1 MNIDIECQEFPRNMP
16 IQFVKELTDLNLEK
30 LQYSLFLTEKA
41 IENGKKQ
48 QAVFYRA
55 MKSMATKD
63 PGFCFQMGQLN
74 AQLKIEIEGYEV
86 AKKLAEGFTKK
97 LLELK
102 EKLNNV

>member
-1 MNIDIECQEFPRNMP
+1 MNIDIEAQEFPRNMP
-16 IQFVKELTDLNLEK
+16 LPFIKELTDLNLEK

-63 PGFCFQMGQLN
+63 PGFCFEMGQLN
-74 AQLKIEIEGYEV
+74 AKLKIEIEGHEE
-86 AKKLAEGFTKK
+86 AKKMAEDYTKR
-97 LLELK
+97 LLDVK
-102 EKLNNV
+102 ERLNNV